1 MCFFPIAYFGETLSH
16 PLCTLTITACIYLNL
31 LGLIGGEHY
40 NHQGGGV
47 NYLCLPHNPKYDK
60 YKDGHQNAGY
70 VYGTEYQVNTFNPL
84 KKNVHDYEAVC
95 AVCFAKSR
103 GSMLVMPAR
112 NDCPSGWTE
121 EYHGY
126 LMTGYYN
133 HKKQRDYLC
142 VDEDVEYVPG
152 TKANKH
158 GALLYPV
165 EGVCGSLPCKP
176 YVNGRELTC
185 AVCTK

>member
-1 MCFFPIAYFGETLSH
+1 M
-16 PLCTLTITACIYLNL
+16 
-31 LGLIGGEHY
+31 
-40 NHQGGGV
+40 
-47 NYLCLPHNPKYDK
+47 
-60 YKDGHQNAGY
+60 
-70 VYGTEYQVNTFNPL
+70 YGTEYEVDTFNPF
-84 KKNVHDYEAVC
+84 KKNVHSYEAVC
-95 AVCFAKSR
+95 AVCFVKAR
-103 GSMLVMPAR
+103 GSMLMIPAR

-126 LMTGYYN
+126 LMTEFYN
-133 HKKQRDYLC
+133 HKKQRDFIC
-142 VDEDVEYVPG
+142 VDEDADYVPG
-152 TKANKH
+152 TEGSKN